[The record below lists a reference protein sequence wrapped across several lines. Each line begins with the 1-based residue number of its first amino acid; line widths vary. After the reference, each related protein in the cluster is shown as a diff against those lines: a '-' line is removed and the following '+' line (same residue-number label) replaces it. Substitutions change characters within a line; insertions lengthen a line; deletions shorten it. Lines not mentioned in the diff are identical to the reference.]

1 MNIKVFVFDFDG
13 TIVDSNRLKDEA
25 YFELFPVSPKAKE
38 IIAGY
43 KGCRKTRYQIIREI
57 LLALKELGEIDFSDL
72 EAEVKARAIKF
83 GEIVEQGIVGSNGVL
98 CAFDLLWFLYN
109 NQYPAYI
116 LTGTPLEPLK
126 KIIGKLVK
134 SGKVPPFKDIYG
146 RIDDKD

>member
-83 GEIVEQGIVGSNGVL
+83 
-98 CAFDLLWFLYN
+98 
-109 NQYPAYI
+109 
-116 LTGTPLEPLK
+116 
-126 KIIGKLVK
+126 
-134 SGKVPPFKDIYG
+134 
-146 RIDDKD
+146 